1 MPEKLSLRSE
11 HKTKTF
17 IDEGKLR
24 IYHQQTASQ
33 KNGLTKFF
41 KQKEHDKIR
50 PLGTSDQKREE

>member
-1 MPEKLSLRSE
+1 M
-11 HKTKTF
+11 KTF

-24 IYHQQTASQ
+24 ICHQLTASQ

-50 PLGTSDQKREE
+50 PLGTSDQKREEWKQQK